1 MTNNSASL
9 SFKTAS
15 VAAELDKAESIAR
28 ELSLA
33 AKNARFVVFRA
44 GSQAAGLTV
53 ITSYFAELAENT
65 IQLVHTINDIS
76 MRVATDSVRE
86 WKANLL
92 IGHLKAAREGLFEDE
107 HKIILKQVIQ
117 NASNMMHKIS
127 DNLRR
132 ELNKLDAQLEE
143 IQTLMRA
150 ASVIVVT
157 SRLESNRTG
166 EFEQNLREMADNI
179 QRLTN
184 QIKERATESRR
195 ILTRDDL

>member
-1 MTNNSASL
+1 MTNSASL
-9 SFKTAS
+9 SIKTAS

-76 MRVATDSVRE
+76 SRVAVDSVRE

-92 IGHLKAAREGLFEDE
+92 IGHLKSAREDLFEDE
-107 HKIILKQVIQ
+107 HKQVMKQVI
-117 NASNMMHKIS
+117 NKATAMMQGIS
-127 DNLRR
+127 ENLKR
-132 ELNKLDAQLEE
+132 ELNRLDAQLEE
-143 IQTLMRA
+143 IQSLTRA

-184 QIKERATESRR
+184 QIKERATHSRR

>member
-1 MTNNSASL
+1 MTNSASL
-9 SFKTAS
+9 SIKTAS

-76 MRVATDSVRE
+76 SHVAVDSVRE

-92 IGHLKAAREGLFEDE
+92 IGHLKSARADLFEDE
-107 HKIILKQVIQ
+107 HKQVMKQVI
-117 NASNMMHKIS
+117 NRAITMMQCIS
-127 DNLRR
+127 ENLKR
-132 ELNKLDAQLEE
+132 ELNRLDAQLEE
-143 IQTLMRA
+143 IQSLMRA

-184 QIKERATESRR
+184 QIKERATHSRR

>member
-1 MTNNSASL
+1 MTNSASL
-9 SFKTAS
+9 SIKTAS

-76 MRVATDSVRE
+76 SHVAVDSVRE

-92 IGHLKAAREGLFEDE
+92 IGHLKSARADLFEDE
-107 HKIILKQVIQ
+107 HKQVMKQVI
-117 NASNMMHKIS
+117 NRAITMMQGIS
-127 DNLRR
+127 ENLKR
-132 ELNKLDAQLEE
+132 ELNRLDAQLEE
-143 IQTLMRA
+143 IQSLMRA

-184 QIKERATESRR
+184 QIKERATHSRR

>member
-1 MTNNSASL
+1 MTNSASL
-9 SFKTAS
+9 SIKTAS

-76 MRVATDSVRE
+76 SRVAVDSVRE

-92 IGHLKAAREGLFEDE
+92 IGHLKSAREDLFEDE
-107 HKIILKQVIQ
+107 HKQVMKQVI
-117 NASNMMHKIS
+117 NKATAMMQGIS
-127 DNLRR
+127 ENLKR
-132 ELNKLDAQLEE
+132 ELNRLDAQLEE
-143 IQTLMRA
+143 IQSLMRA

-157 SRLESNRTG
+157 YRLESNRTG

-184 QIKERATESRR
+184 QIKERATHSRR

>member
-1 MTNNSASL
+1 MSNSASL
-9 SFKTAS
+9 SIKTAS
-15 VAAELDKAESIAR
+15 VAAELDKAESVAK

-33 AKNARFVVFRA
+33 AKNARFIVFRA
-44 GSQAAGLTV
+44 GSQAAGLIV

-76 MRVATDSVRE
+76 LSVAKDSVRE
-86 WKANLL
+86 WKATLL
-92 IGHLKAAREGLFEDE
+92 IGHLNSARTDLFEDE
-107 HKIILKQVIQ
+107 HKETLKQVIQ
-117 NASNMMHKIS
+117 KATQMLTSIS
-127 DNLRR
+127 DQLKK
-132 ELNKLDAQLEE
+132 ELSVLDAQLEE

-166 EFEQNLREMADNI
+166 QFEQNLREMADNI

-184 QIKERATESRR
+184 EIKEHATESRR
-195 ILTRDDL
+195 ILSRNAL

>member
-1 MTNNSASL
+1 MPNSASL
-9 SFKTAS
+9 SIKTAS
-15 VAAELDKAESIAR
+15 VAAELDKAESIAK

-44 GSQAAGLTV
+44 GSKAAGLTV

-65 IQLVHTINDIS
+65 IQLAHTINDIS
-76 MRVATDSVRE
+76 LRVATDSVRE
-86 WKANLL
+86 WKASLL
-92 IGHLKAAREGLFEDE
+92 IEHLNHAAEHLFEDA
-107 HKIILKQVIQ
+107 HKQTLATVIH
-117 NASNMMHKIS
+117 NAQKTLRAIS
-127 DNLRR
+127 DQLKK
-132 ELNKLDAQLEE
+132 ELSKLDAQLEE

-179 QRLTN
+179 QRLTTK
-184 QIKERATESRR
+184 IKDHATESRR
-195 ILTRDDL
+195 ILTRDT

>member
-1 MTNNSASL
+1 MTNSASL
-9 SFKTAS
+9 SIKTAS

-76 MRVATDSVRE
+76 SRVAVDSVRE

-92 IGHLKAAREGLFEDE
+92 IGHLKSAREDLFEDE
-107 HKIILKQVIQ
+107 HKQVMKQVI
-117 NASNMMHKIS
+117 NKATAMMQGIS
-127 DNLRR
+127 ENLKR
-132 ELNKLDAQLEE
+132 ELNRLDAQLEE
-143 IQTLMRA
+143 IQSLMRA

-184 QIKERATESRR
+184 QIKERATHSRR

>member
-1 MTNNSASL
+1 MNDSASL
-9 SFKTAS
+9 ASKTAS
-15 VAAELDKAESIAR
+15 VAAALDKAEAIAK

-65 IQLVHTINDIS
+65 IQLVHSINDRA
-76 MRVATDSVRE
+76 MRIANDSVKE
-86 WKANLL
+86 WKSALL
-92 IGHLKAAREGLFEDE
+92 IGHLKDAQDMLEDRRHIE
-107 HKIILKQVIQ
+107 TVKQHKHRINQQQHQLSSVLQKELDIL
-117 NASNMMHKIS
+117 
-127 DNLRR
+127 DG
-132 ELNKLDAQLEE
+132 QLEE
-143 IQTLMRA
+143 IQSLMRA

-166 EFEQNLREMADNI
+166 DFEQNLREMADNI

-184 QIKERATESRR
+184 QIKEHATESRR
-195 ILTRDDL
+195 ILSETD

>member
-1 MTNNSASL
+1 MSNSASL
-9 SFKTAS
+9 SIKTAS

-76 MRVATDSVRE
+76 MRVATDSVKE
-86 WKANLL
+86 WKARLL
-92 IGHLKAAREGLFEDE
+92 LDRLKSAREDLFEDE
-107 HKIILKQVIQ
+107 HKQTLKRVIQ
-117 NASNMMHKIS
+117 QAMQRMHSIS
-127 DNLRR
+127 DNLKR

>member
-1 MTNNSASL
+1 MSNSASL
-9 SFKTAS
+9 SIKTAS

-76 MRVATDSVRE
+76 MRVANDSVKE

-92 IGHLKAAREGLFEDE
+92 IDRLKNARDGLFEE
-107 HKIILKQVIQ
+107 NHKQTLKRVIQ
-117 NASNMMHKIS
+117 TATQQMQSIS
-127 DNLRR
+127 DNLKR
-132 ELNKLDAQLEE
+132 ELNKLDTQLEE

>member
-1 MTNNSASL
+1 MTNSASL
-9 SFKTAS
+9 SIKTAS
-15 VAAELDKAESIAR
+15 VAAELDKAESTAR

-76 MRVATDSVRE
+76 MQVANDSVKE
-86 WKANLL
+86 WKAKLL
-92 IGHLKAAREGLFEDE
+92 IDRLNNARDDLFEDE
-107 HKIILKQVIQ
+107 HKQTLKHVI
-117 NASNMMHKIS
+117 HKATQQMQRIS
-127 DNLRR
+127 DSLKR

-184 QIKERATESRR
+184 KIKERATESRR
-195 ILTRDDL
+195 ILTRDNL

>member
-1 MTNNSASL
+1 MTNSASL
-9 SFKTAS
+9 SIKTAS
-15 VAAELDKAESIAR
+15 VAAELDKAESTAR

-76 MRVATDSVRE
+76 MQVANDSVKE
-86 WKANLL
+86 WKAKLL
-92 IGHLKAAREGLFEDE
+92 IDRLNNARDDLFEDE
-107 HKIILKQVIQ
+107 HKQTLKHVV
-117 NASNMMHKIS
+117 HKATQQMQRIS
-127 DNLRR
+127 DSLKR

-184 QIKERATESRR
+184 KIKERATESRR
-195 ILTRDDL
+195 ILTRDNL